1 MLIRNRIAASELV
14 VGVIAGTPIDT
25 RFGVSFLEGK
35 QIRAYGLSISDT
47 PQEQTGMQALNR
59 EALTELVLLRIG
71 ELLAAG
77 VNALMIYCNSLSG
90 ALDLEALRAR
100 LAVPLITPLDVY
112 AELAGRYR
120 KFGLLAANCQ
130 SCANIERLLLERDS
144 QAKVIGVGNLQI
156 VEDIEKGYAPA
167 AILRD
172 HALVELGAS
181 LRMSGVEILILAC
194 THFHYFYRELQGQI
208 CLEIFEPSEQMVVRL
223 ENAVLRRAA

>member
-1 MLIRNRIAASELV
+1 MLIGNDIPASSLV

-25 RFGVSFLEGK
+25 RFGVNFLAGK
-35 QIRAYGLSISDT
+35 QIRAVGLSISDT
-47 PQEQTGMQALNR
+47 PQEQTELQALNR
-59 EALTELVLLRIG
+59 AALTELVHVRIG
-71 ELLAAG
+71 ELLAQG

-90 ALDLEALRAR
+90 ALDLDALRAR
-100 LAVPLITPLDVY
+100 LPVSLITPLDVY
-112 AELAGRYR
+112 AELAGRHR

-130 SCANIERLLLERDS
+130 SCANIERLLLEKDG

-156 VEDIEKGYAPA
+156 VEDIERGYAPA

-194 THFHYFYRELQGQI
+194 THFHYFYRELKGQV
-208 CLEIFEPSEQMVVRL
+208 CLEIFEPSEQMVARL
-223 ENAVLRRAA
+223 EQAVLRRAA